1 MTVFQRRNN
10 IVISTLTQRQNLTLK
25 QRCFWV
31 DTGKLFTPI
40 LWCSKNYSLY
50 INAVKITVFQ
60 RRNNVIWS
68 TLYQRRNFT
77 SKQRWFWVETK
88 NNFVLML
95 WSLRDCNF
103 FIDVEKITVFQRW
116 NNVILSTLNQRRN
129 LTLKQRWFWVDTK
142 NFLLLLYYDVQ
153 GIIIFIF
160 MSKWYLSF
168 NIETTSLCQRQF
180 NVKILRWSNVDF
192 GLALQTIL
200 FLYVMILEGL

>member
-1 MTVFQRRNN
+1 MFFG
-10 IVISTLTQRQNLTLK
+10 LTLK
-25 QRCFWV
+25 NFWHR
-31 DTGKLFTPI
+31 
-40 LWCSKNYSLY
+40 CSKNYSLY

-103 FIDVEKITVFQRW
+103 FIDVEKITLFQRW
-116 NNVILSTLNQRRN
+116 NNVILSTLNQRWN
-129 LTLKQRWFWVDTK
+129 LALKKHWFWVDTK
-142 NFLLLLYYDVQ
+142 KFLLLLYYDVQ
-153 GIIIFIF
+153 GII
-160 MSKWYLSF
+160 MCLSKWYMSF

-192 GLALQTIL
+192 GLALETNL
-200 FLYVMILEGL
+200 FLYVMILEDCNLDNDAEKIAVFQRRKNVILSTLNQRQNLT

>member
-1 MTVFQRRNN
+1 M
-10 IVISTLTQRQNLTLK
+10 LK

-31 DTGKLFTPI
+31 DT
-40 LWCSKNYSLY
+40 
-50 INAVKITVFQ
+50 
-60 RRNNVIWS
+60 
-68 TLYQRRNFT
+68 
-77 SKQRWFWVETK
+77 K

-95 WSLRDCNF
+95 WFLRDCNF
-103 FIDVEKITVFQRW
+103 FIDVEKITLFQRW

-168 NIETTSLCQRQF
+168 NIETTSLCQRQC
-180 NVKILRWSNVDF
+180 NVKILRWSNFDF
-192 GLALQTIL
+192 GLALQTTL
-200 FLYVMILEGL
+200 FIYVMILQGF